1 MCSGKVKAIGDSN
14 MSQKKFESFLPDIEV
29 IPAANQL
36 ELHVYNPDHALVS
49 FFKSKG
55 ILVQAYSPLGS
66 SGSPLIS
73 DETVVKVA
81 QKYEGFTPADILL
94 GWLRALSLS
103 TTSLFCFLVG
113 NPAEQRN

>member
-1 MCSGKVKAIGDSN
+1 

-94 GWLRALSLS
+94 GWLRAY
-103 TTSLFCFLVG
+103 LFFLLAVLFSCRRSYG
-113 NPAEQRN
+113 ITKLTHRKR